1 VRACGPNFQAD
12 LNWLVVDLSV
22 GDAAVFEFDFRF
34 SKWKRIATREEK
46 RKKTEGKIT
55 KERSGRRRLVS
66 RIDEVAKEREERERP
81 LSKSTVGA

>member
-34 SKWKRIATREEK
+34 SKWKRFATREEK

-55 KERSGRRRLVS
+55 KE
-66 RIDEVAKEREERERP
+66 
-81 LSKSTVGA
+81 